1 MKQKI
6 GKALVVGA
14 GISGIRSALDL
25 AETGY
30 QVTLIDRAAHI
41 GGILTQLDYQFPTNR
56 CGMCKM
62 LPLVQR
68 DAGSQFCLRKGLF
81 HDRIEIMTGTQL
93 TALSGEPG
101 HYKTRLRK
109 SIGWVNPDLCVGC
122 GLCEAVCPVETADTF
137 NAGLSRRKAIHLPV
151 PHAIPNPYVIDAAA
165 CMRCGECQKV
175 CPTGAIDIS
184 GEPFKD
190 FRILIVDD
198 ELAVRDSLKEWLVN
212 EGFTSVDMAE
222 SGARAL
228 EMLQQAPYQL
238 MLTDIKMPGMDGVEL
253 LKLAKE
259 SYPDLIVVM
268 MTAYATVETAVEA
281 MKIGALDYFIKP
293 FDPDT
298 MIPLVVKIFQE
309 SEAARDLEYE
319 FNSVVFST
327 GTDYYNPAGGI
338 NPYGYGVNPHVL
350 THIEF
355 ERLLSG
361 TGPSQGRALRPHDGK
376 PLQKVAWMQ
385 CVGSRD
391 IQMNADFCS
400 SICCM
405 IAVKEALLLKE
416 KTAGSADTA
425 IFYMDMRT
433 FGKSFQG
440 LADRAAREQGVR
452 FERARIHS
460 IALDPKTGDPVIR
473 MVKLDGTISRER
485 FDLVVLS
492 VGQRPAQGTAQLA
505 EAAGLELNPWGFLQ
519 GSAFAPGRT
528 QKEGVFLSGSTA
540 GLKDISESVIYAS
553 AASMQAARAIHAAG
567 GSLAEEAAPAPPLP
581 DTILQEP
588 PRVLAVICTCGG
600 RLNFMADPDD
610 LVRRLR
616 RDPAVADVIYT
627 DRLCTASGW
636 QDLEQQVAERRPN
649 RLLVGACH
657 PYLFVRKLKA
667 LERSSGLPAVLM
679 EAVDLHACRAR
690 PHEGPPAESIN
701 AAAGRSGDSVAS
713 QILMSLARLKQA
725 DPEPWPA
732 DAVCQRALVIGGGIG
747 GMTAA
752 LAIGDM
758 GYAVDLVEQSDRL
771 GGNLHWIQRTL
782 EGHATAGL
790 LEDTLAAV
798 GKHPNITVHLESR
811 VVTSTGHVGRFQT
824 ILENHQQAAETIE
837 HGAVIMATGGGEA
850 PPQTESEA
858 QAAYAYG
865 SHPQIITQ
873 KELEKQIKDKAVDP
887 GKLNTVVM
895 IQCVGSRQEPRN
907 YCSRVCCATSLKHAL
922 WLKEQNPQINV
933 YVLYRDIMTY
943 GFAENYFTRA
953 RQAGVIFIQYTPQD
967 KPQVQAPRAD
977 GCLAVRA
984 LDPILNA
991 PVSIETDLLVL
1002 ATGIVP
1008 HKAHPLADAF
1018 GATCDSNGFLQEAE
1032 SKWRPVDTLK
1042 EGVFVCGLAR
1052 APQTIDETI
1061 ASGQAAAQRALRI
1074 ISADRLPAARLTA
1087 QVRRS
1092 LCSLCERCIETCPY
1106 GARWIDM
1113 EEQAVV
1119 VNAAMCQG
1127 CGACAAVCPNGA
1139 ATVRGL
1145 TKPQMFEMID
1155 AVFG

>member
-14 GISGIRSALDL
+14 GIGGIRSALDL

-30 QVTLIDRAAHI
+30 KVTLIDRAAHI

-81 HDRIEIMTGTQL
+81 HDNIEIMTGTQL
-93 TALSGEPG
+93 TALSGDPG
-101 HYKTRLRK
+101 HYKARLRK
-109 SIGWVNPDLCVGC
+109 NAGWVNPELCMGC
-122 GLCEAVCPVETADTF
+122 GLCEAVCPVQIADTF

-151 PHAIPNPYVIDAAA
+151 PHAIANHYVIDAAA
-165 CMRCGECQKV
+165 CTRCGQCQNV
-175 CPTGAIDIS
+175 CPTGAIEICSDR
-184 GEPFKD
+184 FKD

-198 ELAVRDSLKEWLVN
+198 ELVVRDSLKEWLVN
-212 EGFTSVDMAE
+212 EGFASVDMAE

-228 EMLQQAPYQL
+228 AMLQQAPYQL

-259 SYPDLIVVM
+259 SYPDLTVVM

-281 MKIGALDYFIKP
+281 MKIGALDYFMKP

-309 SEAARDLEYE
+309 TEAARDLEYE
-319 FNSVVFST
+319 FNSVIVST
-327 GTDYYNPAGGI
+327 GTDYYHPAEGI
-338 NPYGYGVNPHVL
+338 NPYGYGVHPHVL

-361 TGPSQGRALRPHDGK
+361 AGPSMGQALRPLDGK
-376 PLQKVAWMQ
+376 PLRKVAWMQ

-405 IAVKEALLLKE
+405 IAIKEALLVKE
-416 KTAGSADTA
+416 KTAGSVDTA

-433 FGKSFQG
+433 FGKSFQDF
-440 LADRAAREQGVR
+440 ADRAAREQAVR

-460 IALDPKTGDPVIR
+460 IDPDPLTFDPVIR
-473 MVKLDGTISRER
+473 MVRLDGTISQER

-492 VGQRPAQGTAQLA
+492 VGQRPAKGTAQLA
-505 EAAGLELNPWGFLQ
+505 EIAGLELNAWGFVQ
-519 GSAFAPGRT
+519 GSAFAPTRT
-528 QKEGVFLSGSTA
+528 QKEGVFLSGSA
-540 GLKDISESVIYAS
+540 SGLKNIGESVIFAS

-567 GSLAEEAAPAPPLP
+567 GSLADEPAPPP
-581 DTILQEP
+581 PADYILQEP
-588 PRVLAVICTCGG
+588 PRVLTVICTCGG
-600 RLNFMADPDD
+600 RLHSMADPED
-610 LVRRLR
+610 LTRRLR
-616 RDPAVADVIYT
+616 RDPAVTDVVYS

-636 QDLEQQVAERRPN
+636 QDLEQQVADRRPN
-649 RLLVGACH
+649 RLLLGACH
-657 PYLFVRKLKA
+657 PYLFVRKLKD
-667 LERSSGLPAVLM
+667 LERSSGLPAGLM
-679 EAVDLHACRAR
+679 DAVDLHACRAQLKQ
-690 PHEGPPAESIN
+690 GQPAAQTEI
-701 AAAGRSGDSVAS
+701 AADRSGAFVTAEL
-713 QILMSLARLKQA
+713 LMSLARLKRA
-725 DPEPWPA
+725 DPEPLPSQ
-732 DAVCQRALVIGGGIG
+732 AVCQRALVIGGGIG

-752 LAIGDM
+752 LAIADM

-790 LEDTLAAV
+790 LEETVAAIS
-798 GKHPNITVHLESR
+798 KHPRITVRLESR
-811 VVTSTGHVGRFQT
+811 VVTSTGCVGRFQA
-824 ILENHQQAAETIE
+824 IVENSQQVADTIE
-837 HGAVIMATGGGEA
+837 HGAVIIATGGGEA
-850 PPQTESEA
+850 LPNAGAQT
-858 QAAYAYG
+858 AAYGYG

-873 KELEKQIKDKAVDP
+873 KELEYQIKDKKVD
-887 GKLNTVVM
+887 LEQLDTVVM

-907 YCSRVCCATSLKHAL
+907 YCSRVCCATCLKHAL

-943 GFAENYFTRA
+943 GFAESYFTRA
-953 RQAGVIFIQYTPQD
+953 REAGVIFIQYTPED
-967 KPQVQAPRAD
+967 KPHVQAPQAD
-977 GCLAVRA
+977 GRLSVQA
-984 LDPILNA
+984 LEPILNA
-991 PVSIETDLLVL
+991 RVSIETDLLVL

-1008 HKAHPLADAF
+1008 RKAHLLAAGF
-1018 GATCDSNGFLQEAE
+1018 GVTCDANGFIQEAE

-1061 ASGQAAAQRALRI
+1061 ATAQAAAQRALRI
-1074 ISADRLPAARLTA
+1074 ISAGRLPEARLTA

-1092 LCSLCERCIETCPY
+1092 LCSLCECCIETCPY
-1106 GARWIDM
+1106 GARWINM
-1113 EEQAVV
+1113 EEQVIV
-1119 VNAAMCQG
+1119 INTAMCQG

-1145 TKPQMFEMID
+1145 AKPQVFEMID